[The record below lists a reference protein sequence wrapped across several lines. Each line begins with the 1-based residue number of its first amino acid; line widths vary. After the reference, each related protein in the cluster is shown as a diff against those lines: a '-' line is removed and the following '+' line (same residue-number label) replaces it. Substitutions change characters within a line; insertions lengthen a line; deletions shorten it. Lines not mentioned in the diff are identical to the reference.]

1 MPRDLASAARHAC
14 PLVALVAL
22 VALAPPP
29 AEARI
34 TRLEITRV
42 ESPTFGGTAF
52 DSAGPYERLVGKAY
66 GEVDPA
72 HPLNAIIQDI
82 ALAPRN
88 ARGMVEY
95 STDIHILKPV
105 DLARGNGVLFFN
117 IVNRGNKGGLSSY
130 NARISGTT
138 ATTNQAADAG
148 DGFMMR
154 HGFSLVWFGWQ
165 ADVLAGDDRLTMQ
178 VPVARNPDGSSI
190 TGIVREEIVVQA
202 PTTTVNLSTGH
213 FSGFTHASYPTVSV
227 DNRAPLADGF
237 LPTLTVRGRE
247 QDPRVVIPNSEWS
260 FASCPEGAVAT
271 PSDTRLCYPAGFQ
284 PGRLYE
290 LTYRAKDPTV
300 LGLGYAAMRDLAAF
314 FKHEQRDTSGTV
326 NPLYRAGAKAV
337 IQGSS
342 QSARNIRTFLHLGFN
357 QDESGRIAYDGAYPH
372 IGGGL
377 ASLNIRF
384 AHPGR
389 AWGEQVDH
397 LYPAYDFPFTYAR
410 IEDPITG
417 RTQGVLDRCTVTNT
431 CPLIFHVAT
440 ALEIW
445 EGRQSLGLT
454 DPLGTRDVSDPA
466 NVRTYIMASTQH
478 AVPPLPLAA
487 RPPFGNC
494 QQQPNP
500 NPQRWTMRA
509 LLVAFTAWVRDGV
522 APPPSAVPRIA
533 DGTLLPPEN
542 VRFPVI
548 PANEYGG
555 VPRPAVRFL
564 GVTNPLRVLDFGP
577 QYTAGNSSGIVT
589 LEPPRQGDRAYRLL
603 VPGVDA
609 DGNDIAGI
617 RSVHLQAPI
626 GTYTG
631 WNLGRAGRFEDGFCS
646 LQGSFIPFALTRA
659 ERLATGDP
667 RPSIEERYPTP
678 EAYVAAVRRAA
689 EQLVAQ
695 RYLLAD
701 DAIQLITQAER
712 EGIRAAP

>member
-1 MPRDLASAARHAC
+1 MRGARRPRIAGPERQRGRAPNR
-14 PLVALVAL
+14 
-22 VALAPPP
+22 PPP
-29 AEARI
+29 
-34 TRLEITRV
+34 
-42 ESPTFGGTAF
+42 SGGV
-52 DSAGPYERLVGKAY
+52 VGAS
-66 GEVDPA
+66 G
-72 HPLNAIIQDI
+72 
-82 ALAPRN
+82 R
-88 ARGMVEY
+88 
-95 STDIHILKPV
+95 
-105 DLARGNGVLFFN
+105 
-117 IVNRGNKGGLSSY
+117 SY
-130 NARISGTT
+130 NGRP
-138 ATTNQAADAG
+138 
-148 DGFMMR
+148 R
-154 HGFSLVWFGWQ
+154 HRCPSSRSR
-165 ADVLAGDDRLTMQ
+165 DD
-178 VPVARNPDGSSI
+178 
-190 TGIVREEIVVQA
+190 
-202 PTTTVNLSTGH
+202 
-213 FSGFTHASYPTVSV
+213 
-227 DNRAPLADGF
+227 
-237 LPTLTVRGRE
+237 
-247 QDPRVVIPNSEWS
+247 
-260 FASCPEGAVAT
+260 
-271 PSDTRLCYPAGFQ
+271 
-284 PGRLYE
+284 
-290 LTYRAKDPTV
+290 
-300 LGLGYAAMRDLAAF
+300 
-314 FKHEQRDTSGTV
+314 KHEQRDTSGTV
-326 NPLYRAGAKAV
+326 NPLYRAEAKAV

-342 QSARNIRTFLHLGFN
+342 QSGRNIRTFLLLGFN

-410 IEDPITG
+410 VEDPITG
-417 RTQGVLDRCTVTNT
+417 RTQGVLDRCIVTNT

-478 AVPPLPLAA
+478 AVPPLPLAS

-509 LLVAFTAWVRDGV
+509 LLVAFTAWARDGV

-577 QYTAGNSSGIVT
+577 QYAAAESSGIVT

-603 VPGVDA
+603 VPSVDP
-609 DGNDIAGI
+609 DGNDVAGI

-646 LQGSFIPFALTRA
+646 LQGSFIPFARTRA
-659 ERLATGDP
+659 ERQATGDP

-678 EAYVAAVRRAA
+678 EAYVATVRRAA

-701 DAIQLITQAER
+701 DAIQLIAQAER
-712 EGIRAAP
+712 EGIRVAP